1 MERSMERV
9 RQWKRDH
16 IQFEPSRLVAVNTRF
31 QQYIDILLKDLGI
44 SPYRK
49 LPNLFAEIFGRY
61 GSADYEG
68 ILEEYN
74 YENKR
79 GSEPRTLLQVD
90 T

>member
-1 MERSMERV
+1 MEPV

-44 SPYRK
+44 SPFPK
-49 LPNLFAEIFGRY
+49 LRNLFAEIFGRY
-61 GSADYEG
+61 CSADYEG

-74 YENKR
+74 HRNR
-79 GSEPRTLLQVD
+79 RRSQPRALLQVD